1 MSIHNSLKT
10 NLPVITPETSVYEAV
25 ELLRLHHLSHLPIF
39 NFENMI
45 GLLPR
50 EVILSAP
57 HDEKI
62 IDYLY
67 DMDIFFAKK
76 EARWEEV
83 MEIFVKYDSNIVPVL
98 NEENQYLG
106 YYQLVDFI
114 HLFSETPFLRE
125 VGSFIVLEKNQEE
138 YSFSEISQIV
148 ESNHA
153 KILGMFISE
162 IANGKVHIT
171 LKIISNSL
179 TEILQTFRRY
189 QYAILVEKEDDFY
202 LQELKEKSNYFDK
215 YLNI

>member
-10 NLPVITPETSVYEAV
+10 NLPIITAASSVCEAT
-25 ELLRLHHLSHLPIF
+25 ELLKSHHLSHLPIF
-39 NFENMI
+39 HLGNMI
-45 GLLPR
+45 GMLPR
-50 EVILSAP
+50 EVVLSAST
-57 HDEKI
+57 DGTLA
-62 IDYLY
+62 DFLY

-76 EARWEEV
+76 DARWEEV

-98 NEENQYLG
+98 DEENQYLG

-125 VGSFIVLEKNQEE
+125 IGSFIVLEKNQEE

-148 ESNHA
+148 ESNQA
-153 KILGMFISE
+153 KILGIFISD
-162 IANGKVHIT
+162 ASNGKVHIT
-171 LKIISNSL
+171 LKIIANSL

-189 QYAILVEKEDDFY
+189 EYAILVEKEDDFY
-202 LQELKEKSNYFDK
+202 LQELKEKSDYFDK

>member
-10 NLPVITPETSVYEAV
+10 NLPVITPENSVCEAV
-25 ELLRLHHLSHLPIF
+25 ELLKSQHLSHLPIF
-39 NFENMI
+39 NMGNMI

-50 EVILSAP
+50 EVVLSAS
-57 HDEKI
+57 DNNKLT
-62 IDYLY
+62 DFLY

-76 EARWEEV
+76 DARWEEV

-98 NEENQYLG
+98 DEENQYLG

-125 VGSFIVLEKNQEE
+125 IGSFIVLEKNQEE

-148 ESNHA
+148 ESNQA
-153 KILGMFISE
+153 KILGIFISD
-162 IANGKVHIT
+162 ASNGKVHIT
-171 LKIISNSL
+171 LKIIANSL

-189 QYAILVEKEDDFY
+189 KYAILVEKEDDFY
-202 LQELKEKSNYFDK
+202 LQELKEKSDYFDK